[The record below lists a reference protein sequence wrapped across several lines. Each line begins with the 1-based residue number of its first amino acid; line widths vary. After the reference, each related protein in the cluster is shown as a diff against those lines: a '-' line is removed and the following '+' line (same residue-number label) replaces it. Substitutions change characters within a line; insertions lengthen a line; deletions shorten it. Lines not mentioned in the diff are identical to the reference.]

1 MRCHRAFEC
10 KNYIATFGED
20 QSNKQVQKKQAS
32 YTVITR
38 IPQIFC
44 GDSHISIYFFL
55 NMRYTK
61 GKGKGPFFYEGNTRQ
76 SPRVTD
82 VTCGPRC
89 APFTPF
95 VNAPFYVYSKLQ
107 LHGS

>member
-1 MRCHRAFEC
+1 
-10 KNYIATFGED
+10 
-20 QSNKQVQKKQAS
+20 
-32 YTVITR
+32 
-38 IPQIFC
+38 
-44 GDSHISIYFFL
+44 
-55 NMRYTK
+55 MRYTK
-61 GKGKGPFFYEGNTRQ
+61 GKGKGPFFYEGNTRR